1 MSILATRSKTRLERL
16 NMCGLVAIISKNQ
29 SGFYQTDKTIFLQM
43 LISDMF
49 RGMDSTGCFA
59 VNTYGNLKMI
69 KDASP
74 ASFFIGK
81 KESTAF
87 FDTFISDQH
96 IMVGHNRKA
105 TMGNIISENAHPF
118 IEGNICLVHNGT
130 LNNHKNLADTVV
142 DSHAICKHIND
153 HGYKSMF
160 KTIDGAYAL
169 IWYNAEE
176 KKLYFARNAER
187 PLFFVETATKLYLAS
202 EEKMLD
208 WILDRNNIGK
218 YTIQNVP
225 TDKVFKFDLESHK
238 LECETKPKKEFVSKN
253 YQLQTHSWIHQP
265 HQKRQKRS
273 SKLHSIQC
281 SDTSSET
288 LVADID
294 TYETGEVV
302 PVKCVDFDINEAGT
316 KLVCESLDGLET
328 AASVFLPHSQ
338 YSQKEC
344 DEFINAQRLMAPILC
359 IKQKNGIVTLILKTV
374 TKEIAWKTRDGSYVN
389 PVDLEEAGAAC
400 YTCGTILNKEKD
412 VEFAE
417 ISTNSAGKIMYITCE
432 HCIDQMEHIQ
442 SYRGTYGKEY

>member
-1 MSILATRSKTRLERL
+1 
-16 NMCGLVAIISKNQ
+16 
-29 SGFYQTDKTIFLQM
+29 M

-49 RGMDSTGCFA
+49 RGMDSTGCYG
-59 VNTYGNLKMI
+59 VNKYGNLQMI

-81 KESTAF
+81 KETTNF
-87 FDTFISDQH
+87 LDKFISDFH

-130 LNNHKNLADTVV
+130 LTNHKKLADTVV
-142 DSHAICKHIND
+142 DSHAICKHINE

-160 KTIDGAYAL
+160 KNMEGAYAL

-187 PLFFVETATKLYLAS
+187 PLFFVETTTKIYLAS

-208 WILDRNNIGK
+208 WILDRNNIGN

-238 LECETKPKKEFVSKN
+238 LECETKPKKEFISKQN
-253 YQLQTHSWIHQP
+253 QSQTHPWVHQP

-273 SKLHSIQC
+273 SKLHSVQC
-281 SDTSSET
+281 SDTSSEKLT
-288 LVADID
+288 ADID
-294 TYETGEVV
+294 TYTTLEEIS
-302 PVKCVDFDINEAGT
+302 VKCVDFDINEVGT

-328 AASVFLPHSQ
+328 PASVFLPHSQ
-338 YSQKEC
+338 FSQKEC
-344 DEFINAQRLMAPILC
+344 DVLINARSLDATILC
-359 IKQKNGIVTLILKTV
+359 IQQKKGLVSLVLKSV
-374 TKEIAWKTRDGSYVN
+374 KEHTKWKTRDGSYVD
-389 PVDLEEAGAAC
+389 PEDLESAGGAC
-400 YTCGTILNKEKD
+400 YTCGTLLNKEKD

-417 ISTNSAGKIMYITCE
+417 ISTNSAGAVMYITCE
-432 HCIDQMEHIQ
+432 HCADQLEHIQ